1 MLGVKLVIGG
11 GPGTIN
17 IINDTIKAGMPVI
30 IFNDTSQAALLLA
43 YAYDLTA
50 LNECNL
56 MQIEEHQKLVEL
68 IGKEYPD
75 LTLKN
80 ILTFYNSI
88 MECMKNKLYVSM
100 KFHAINF
107 RYCNTYFVN
116 SNIIVHLKQCTTL
129 IIYLLLR

>member
-11 GPGTIN
+11 GPGTIS
-17 IINDTIKAGMPVI
+17 IIKDTIKAGMPVI

-56 MQIEEHQKLVEL
+56 MQVEEHQKLVEL

-75 LTLKN
+75 LTLNN
-80 ILTFYNSI
+80 ILIFYNRI

-100 KFHAINF
+100 KFNAINI
-107 RYCNTYFVN
+107 RYFNTLTQ
-116 SNIIVHLKQCTTL
+116 IILYT
-129 IIYLLLR
+129 